1 MTRFHRLVVV
11 FLAVAAMLA
20 FGTWAVAQ
28 QGGGLAIQPGAA
40 WTATAQIPAV
50 PGYYMLRMQHVQDQL
65 ELTDEQVA
73 TLKEIG
79 KKYYEG
85 MRYDWSNFK
94 DLSAEERQAKY
105 AEIRE
110 KNQKLAGDVR
120 KQIEEVLLPHQIDL
134 LKKIN
139 FQSRG
144 PYALSNPRILDQIKV
159 SEEQKA
165 QLTKI
170 REELQAKLRE
180 VQQESFE
187 KALEVLTAE
196 QRKALEDAAVQG
208 FQGGYQVIRK
218 PQ

>member
-1 MTRFHRLVVV
+1 MIRFCCLVVT

-20 FGTWAVAQ
+20 FGTPAVAQ
-28 QGGGLAIQPGAA
+28 QGGVAAQPMVVRSAM
-40 WTATAQIPAV
+40 AQIPAV

-65 ELTDEQVA
+65 ELTDEQLA
-73 TLKEIG
+73 TLKELG

-85 MRYDWSNFK
+85 MRRDWSGFK

-110 KNQKLAGDVR
+110 KNRKLAEDVR
-120 KQIEEVLLPHQIDL
+120 KQVEDVLVPHQIDQ

-144 PYALSNPRILDQIKV
+144 PYVLQNPRLLDQIKV

-165 QLTKI
+165 ELAKI
-170 REELQAKLRE
+170 REALQAKLRE

>member
-1 MTRFHRLVVV
+1 MTRFCCLVVP

-20 FGTWAVAQ
+20 FGTPAVAQ
-28 QGGGLAIQPGAA
+28 QGGVAAQPMVVRPAM
-40 WTATAQIPAV
+40 AQIPAV
-50 PGYYMLRMQHVQDQL
+50 PGYHMLRMQHVQDQL
-65 ELTDEQVA
+65 ELTDEQLA
-73 TLKEIG
+73 TLKDLG

-85 MRYDWSNFK
+85 MRHDWSGFR
-94 DLSAEERQAKY
+94 DLSAEERQAKS

-110 KNQKLAGDVR
+110 KNQKLSEDMR
-120 KQIEEVLLPHQIDL
+120 KQIEEVLVPHQIDL

-144 PYALSNPRILDQIKV
+144 PYVLQNPRMLDQIKV

-165 QLTKI
+165 QLVQI

-180 VQQESFE
+180 VQKESFE

-196 QRKALEDAAVQG
+196 QRKALEDAAMQG
-208 FQGGYQVIRK
+208 YQGGYQVIK
-218 PQ
+218 NPQ